1 MKFFKFYFLLAIV
14 MMTMLS
20 FTCQKT
26 ATDTSADISTVKPQP
41 AIEKLNEDQLK
52 SFVALIDQHDRN
64 ADGLL
69 LLQGADY
76 FVSKASNLSV
86 EQMESFVE
94 LLQETRKEND
104 SIVALSRRAD
114 VSLDGGL
121 EAVVNTYSK
130 NPEKTFENFKKRME
144 NDNKYSMLISTFQ
157 KQIEINKEKEYAM
170 PEGDLVFYSHR
181 VSGGMMRGTNYEIQK
196 KSDGKTYLTTNANFR
211 DMEETTIMVP
221 DTALVHIQK
230 IIADYKMYELAPLYV
245 TPFMV
250 YDAPSTF
257 ISAKFSSGQQ
267 IKSDGQQSAPHNKGV
282 WVICDYLSS
291 LAPKPEQ

>member
-1 MKFFKFYFLLAIV
+1 MKWFKLYLMLATV
-14 MMTMLS
+14 MITMLS

-26 ATDTSADISTVKPQP
+26 VTDASTDNPQP
-41 AIEKLNEDQLK
+41 VIEKLNEDQLK
-52 SFVALIDQHDRN
+52 GWVALLDKRDRN

-69 LLQGADY
+69 LLQAADY
-76 FVSKASNLSV
+76 YISKASKLSV

-94 LLQETRKEND
+94 LLQESRKEND
-104 SIVALSRRAD
+104 SIVALSSRAV

-121 EAVVNTYSK
+121 EAVINTYSN
-130 NPEKTFENFKKRME
+130 NPEKTFDNLKQRLE
-144 NDNKYSMLISTFQ
+144 NDTKYSMLINTFQ
-157 KQIEINKEKEYAM
+157 KQIEINKEKEYSM

-196 KSDGKTYLTTNANFR
+196 NNDGKTYLTTNANFR
-211 DMEETTIMVP
+211 EMRDTTILVP

-245 TPFMV
+245 SPYMV

-257 ISAKFSSGQQ
+257 ISATFSSGQR
-267 IKSDGQQSAPHNKGV
+267 IKSDGDQSAPHNKGV
-282 WVICDYLSS
+282 WVIADYLSS
-291 LAPKPEQ
+291 LVPKPER